1 MDDVTICIGG
11 EAGQGLDT
19 MGQLLSKGLIRSGYE
34 ILVTQ
39 NYMSRIRGG
48 HNTFSIRTGTRPLL
62 GPSEEIHILAAFTR
76 ESIALHQEELASSH
90 QILTS
95 QELAPED
102 QDAVLAVPF
111 QDLTDNK
118 LLHNV
123 AALGCLTGLLGLDPL
138 VVSDLVQ
145 SVFGKKDQET
155 ARKNLE
161 AFQNGVDWIKGHAGS
176 GFGLDRAA
184 EPEQSRLML
193 AASEAVALGAMAAGV
208 NFCSFYPMTPSTG
221 VALNLAAHDEE
232 LGCVV
237 EQAEDEL
244 SAINMAIGASFSGAR
259 PIVPTSGGGFALM
272 GEGISLAGMTETP
285 VTIVLA
291 QRPGPAT
298 GLPTRTE
305 QSDLDLALYSG
316 HGEFPRVVMAPGTP
330 EECFHLTR
338 KAVGLADTYQTP
350 AIVITDQFLADSY
363 RPVDPFDL
371 DSLDPIPGPDTSSLP
386 EDYVRFAVTDS
397 GISPRAIPGCGPALV
412 VADSDEHTPD
422 GHITEDGRVRTE
434 MVDKRRRKEQGL
446 SQEVVPPTVT
456 GPEAPDVLLLCW
468 GSSKGA
474 VQEAAA
480 LLDNS
485 GTSVGTIHFSQVW
498 PLDPDQF
505 LQRLRSA
512 GRVLSVEVNASA
524 QFAGLIRKTT
534 GFGVAAS
541 ILRYDGRPLTAGF
554 IASRL
559 KSLIKEGRHGSSQ

>member
-338 KAVGLADTYQTP
+338 KAVGLAETYQTP

-386 EDYVRFAVTDS
+386 EDYVRFAFTDS